1 MTDQPKEPAKEPAEK
16 SEKIDFTKIP
26 DGTVTVIVKNKGK
39 VHTTGLTL
47 PQIDKDTPDEDLQ
60 MARQRVKDVH
70 ERLDNTLFYTLA
82 GKSEMTEKPG
92 LE

>member
-1 MTDQPKEPAKEPAEK
+1 MADQPKEPKIT
-16 SEKIDFTKIP
+16 SEKIDFSKIP
-26 DGTVTVIVKNKGK
+26 DGTVTVIIKNKGQ

-47 PQIDKDTPDEDLQ
+47 PEIAKDTPDEDLQ

-82 GKSEMTEKPG
+82 ERPKDLDKPS

>member
-1 MTDQPKEPAKEPAEK
+1 MAAEQPKEPKVT
-16 SEKIDFTKIP
+16 SDKIDFSKIP
-26 DGTVTVIVKNKGK
+26 DGTVTVIIKNKGQ

-47 PQIDKDTPDEDLQ
+47 PVIEKSTPDEDLQ

-70 ERLDNTLFYTLA
+70 ERLDNTIFYTLA
-82 GKSEMTEKPG
+82 ERAKHLDKPS

>member
-1 MTDQPKEPAKEPAEK
+1 MAEPAKEPAKK
-16 SEKIDFTKIP
+16 SDPIDFTKIP
-26 DGTVTVIVKNKGK
+26 DGTVTVIIKNKGQL
-39 VHTTGLTL
+39 HTTGLTL
-47 PQIDKDTPDEDLQ
+47 PAIDKDTPDEDLQ

-82 GKSEMTEKPG
+82 GKPQTVDKPN

>member
-1 MTDQPKEPAKEPAEK
+1 MADQPKEPAKK
-16 SEKIDFTKIP
+16 SDPIDFTKVP
-26 DGTVTVIVKNKGK
+26 DGTVTIIIKNKGQ

-47 PQIDKDTPDEDLQ
+47 PVIEKSTPDEDLQ

-82 GKSEMTEKPG
+82 ERAKHLDKPS